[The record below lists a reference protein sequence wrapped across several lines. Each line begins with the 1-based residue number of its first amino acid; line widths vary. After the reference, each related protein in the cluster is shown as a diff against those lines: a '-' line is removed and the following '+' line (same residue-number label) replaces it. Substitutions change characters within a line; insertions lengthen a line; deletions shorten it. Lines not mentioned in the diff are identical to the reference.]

1 MRQPAARIKPRTAS
15 LQTFPAPIG
24 GWIKNQSLL
33 APNARRPDG
42 TKVNGAFVLENM
54 FPEATTVRM
63 RAGSD
68 LYATVGDGSEDVVS
82 FLTYVNGNN
91 RSLFASTETAVYDV
105 TSPVIAFNLV
115 DHSGNFL
122 TTDTGDHL
130 ILFPDSEIAP
140 VVDSLGGGFWV
151 GVQFADADGDIY
163 LRAVNGIDTPI
174 IYDGATWGTTPAITF
189 PVGAGVTANDLSY
202 VWVYKQRLFF
212 IQKDSLDAW
221 YLPVNALGGELKK
234 LPMGGV
240 FARGGSLM
248 FGETWSLESGAG
260 GLSEQCVFITTEGE
274 VAVYQGADPDDADT
288 WSKVGVYRIG
298 KPLGP
303 QAHIRAGGDLVISTD
318 VGFVPLSTAVQ
329 RDFAALSPAAVSY
342 NIEVAWNEAVA
353 NRSLSDWHCEV
364 WPTKQMVLIALPT
377 PIGTQAQMLVANSRT
392 GAWGL
397 YTGWD
402 GRCVQLFGDR
412 LFFGSA
418 NGKVIEAEITGLDQG
433 NVYTSVCV
441 PLFDPLKS
449 PASMKTGLLVRAT
462 VLSSQRVTPQV
473 SLQNDFVVSLPA
485 PPDSIAV
492 VGSNLWGVGIWGQ
505 SVWSAQVAKL
515 TFQEWQSAPG
525 SGYALA
531 PAMQV
536 TSGSLSPPDVEL
548 VSIDLTFE
556 LADIVT

>member
-1 MRQPAARIKPRTAS
+1 MRKPAARVKPKTAQ
-15 LQTFPAPIG
+15 LTNFPAPIG

-42 TKVNGAFVLENM
+42 TKVNGAFILENM

-68 LYATVGDGSEDVVS
+68 LYATIANGAADVVS

-91 RSLFASTETAVYDV
+91 RSLFASTDEAIYDV

-115 DHSGNFL
+115 DHAGNQL
-122 TTDTGDHL
+122 ETDTGDNL
-130 ILFPDSEIAP
+130 ILFPSQAIEPA
-140 VVDSLGGGFWV
+140 VDSLTGGFWI
-151 GVQFADADGDIY
+151 GVQFANTDGDIF
-163 LRAVNGIDTPI
+163 LRAVNGEDTPI
-174 IYDGATWGTTPAITF
+174 VYDGAAWGTTPAITF
-189 PVGAGVTANDLSY
+189 PVGVGLTPDVLSY

-221 YLPVNALGGELKK
+221 YLPVNSIGGELKK
-234 LPMGGV
+234 LPLGGV
-240 FARGGSLM
+240 FTRGGSLM

-260 GLSEQCVFITTEGE
+260 GLSEQCIFATTEGE
-274 VAVYQGADPDDADT
+274 VSVYQGIDPDDADT

-342 NIEVAWNEAVA
+342 NIEVAWNDAVA
-353 NRSLSDWHCEV
+353 NRSLANWHCEV
-364 WPTKQMVLIALPT
+364 WPTKQMVIIALPT
-377 PIGTQAQMLVANSRT
+377 PVGAQAQMLVANART

-402 GRCVQLFGDR
+402 GLCVQQFGDR
-412 LFFGSA
+412 LFFGSTD
-418 NGKVIEAEITGLDQG
+418 GRVIEAEVTGLDEG
-433 NVYTSVCV
+433 AAYTSVCV

-449 PASMKTGLLVRAT
+449 PASMKTGMLARAT

-473 SLQNDFVVSLPA
+473 SLQNDFMVSLPA
-485 PPDSIAV
+485 SPDSIAV
-492 VGSNLWGVGIWGQ
+492 VGSNIWGVGVWGQ
-505 SVWSAQVAKL
+505 AVWSAQAQKT
-515 TFQEWQSAPG
+515 TFQEWQSVSG

-531 PAMQV
+531 PAMQI

-548 VSIDLTFE
+548 VGIDMTFE